1 MEIKDLTNKQ
11 IISFMEYL
19 GSDLSSKSNDKQLIF
34 NTHLCHNGDS
44 YKLFYYTESKTFHC
58 YSSCGHIGSL
68 IDLLIHINK
77 CEFKDAI
84 NEIKDFFDISS
95 QPMLRKG
102 FRIKRKVKQIDDIKD
117 IQIELLPTPKKPYVY
132 KTFQQTPIKEWELEN
147 ISFEVLKAY
156 QIYYNPYENQ
166 IIIPHFCWHDKERP
180 VGIRVRNLDED
191 KAKNFGKYIPLWY
204 DNKCYNH
211 RLSLNLYGLNINRK
225 SIKNSKKV
233 IVFEGEK
240 SVLQMATMYKN
251 NPSVAICGSNFS
263 REQKKILIDLGIKE
277 LIIAFDRQF
286 KTEGD
291 EEYITWRNKI
301 YKSVQDIKDKIT
313 ISVIWDKDNLL
324 EYKDSPSDSGKHVFE
339 KLLKNRIDIDGL
351 MKS

>member
-11 IISFMEYL
+11 IINFMEYL
-19 GSDLSSKSNDKQLIF
+19 GSDLSPKSNDRQLIF

-68 IDLLIHINK
+68 IDLLIHIK
-77 CEFKDAI
+77 KYRFKDAV
-84 NEIKDFFDISS
+84 NEIKDFFGISN
-95 QPMLRKG
+95 QPILRKG
-102 FRIKRKVKQIDDIKD
+102 FRTKKKVKQDDIRNIK
-117 IQIELLPTPKKPYVY
+117 IELLPTPKKPYVY
-132 KTFQQTPIKEWELEN
+132 KTFQQIQIEEWENEN
-147 ISFEVLKAY
+147 ISFEVLRTY
-156 QIYYNPYENQ
+156 QIHYNPYENQ
-166 IIIPHFCWHDKERP
+166 IVIPHFCWHDKDRP

-191 KAKNFGKYIPLWY
+191 KANSFGKYIPLWY
-204 DNKCYNH
+204 DNRCYNH
-211 RLSLNLYGLNINRK
+211 RLSLNLYGLNINK
-225 SIKNSKKV
+225 QAIKKSKKV

-263 REQKKILIDLGIKE
+263 KEQKKILIDLGVEE

-286 KTEGD
+286 KVKGD

-301 YKSVQDIKDKIT
+301 YKSVQDIKEKLN

-324 EYKDSPSDSGKHVFE
+324 EYKNSPSDLGKFVFE
-339 KLLKNRIDIDGL
+339 RLLKSRINIDNL
-351 MKS
+351 INN